1 MHSREPIS
9 FLLPLWRT
17 PHLIL
22 PVLKGLYSK
31 HFRAPREYRRGDGVS
46 RIPIQLVSLKI
57 TNACNLRCR
66 TCAQWGETG
75 YNFERPSAD
84 VRQVVPVGKYI
95 ELSDSL
101 AGQKPFYY
109 IWGGEPFLYPGILEL
124 TARIKHNQSLLAL
137 VTNATFLEKSAQ
149 TVVEQGWD
157 ALMFSLDGPEAVH
170 DLIRGRKGA
179 FAKMDAGIR
188 KVRKFRSQTGKS
200 LPWLIPLV
208 TVSAWNADKLDR
220 IVDVAQALGADGL
233 VVYYSWFTTEAIG
246 NAHTRV
252 FEKKLGITP
261 TAWRGYL
268 FNHNVDTDAL
278 KQSLA
283 RIRRR
288 RLPFPVL
295 YIPDLAED
303 QLEVYYRNPGDYFG
317 FGPCISPWTTIEV
330 MPNGDITP
338 CRDYSDYV
346 AGSILD
352 APIEHIWNGDR
363 YVKFRKALVESG
375 GTFPIC
381 ARCCGLMGW

>member
-1 MHSREPIS
+1 
-9 FLLPLWRT
+9 
-17 PHLIL
+17 
-22 PVLKGLYSK
+22 
-31 HFRAPREYRRGDGVS
+31 
-46 RIPIQLVSLKI
+46 
-57 TNACNLRCR
+57 
-66 TCAQWGETG
+66 
-75 YNFERPSAD
+75 
-84 VRQVVPVGKYI
+84 
-95 ELSDSL
+95 
-101 AGQKPFYY
+101 
-109 IWGGEPFLYPGILEL
+109 
-124 TARIKHNQSLLAL
+124 
-137 VTNATFLEKSAQ
+137 
-149 TVVEQGWD
+149 
-157 ALMFSLDGPEAVH
+157 
-170 DLIRGRKGA
+170 
-179 FAKMDAGIR
+179 MDAGIR

-268 FNHNVDTDAL
+268 FNHNVDIDAL
-278 KQSLA
+278 KQSLV

-295 YIPDLAED
+295 YIPDLTED
-303 QLEVYYRNPGDYFG
+303 QLEAYYRNPGDYFG